1 MLELYNPSQ
10 PLSSERT
17 GRGAFSWEVR
27 GAPCS
32 MSKPTQLLV
41 GVGAGVGVGV
51 RVRAGLAQA
60 ILLDEQAHA
69 APAVHVVRE
78 VRVVSMT
85 IWRLYSVLSASG
97 W

>member
-1 MLELYNPSQ
+1 M
-10 PLSSERT
+10 SSERT

-41 GVGAGVGVGV
+41 RVGVGVGV

-85 IWRLYSVLSASG
+85 MWRLYSVLSASG

>member
-1 MLELYNPSQ
+1 M
-10 PLSSERT
+10 SSERT
-17 GRGAFSWEVR
+17 GRGALSWEVR

-41 GVGAGVGVGV
+41 GVGVGVGV

-85 IWRLYSVLSASG
+85 IWRLYSVLWASG